1 MQHQV
6 WPPLELAMKE
16 NPKPLKKL
24 YEIKILIKI
33 KQQVKRVNKL
43 LKKIMKNQLVIML
56 MNQKQRVLNNWD
68 K

>member
-16 NPKPLKKL
+16 NLKPLKKL